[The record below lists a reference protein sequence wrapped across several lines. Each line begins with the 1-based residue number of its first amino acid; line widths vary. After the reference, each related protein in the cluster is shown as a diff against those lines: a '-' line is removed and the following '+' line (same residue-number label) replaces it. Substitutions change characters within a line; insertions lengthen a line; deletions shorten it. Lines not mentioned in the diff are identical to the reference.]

1 MPTITRPSLPTL
13 AALMIFLV
21 ILGGFIPA
29 IFDNTQGT
37 EVESFHQEEGQA
49 VILKAPLEA
58 TVITVDQNPGRV
70 NVSLIDTE
78 TGDLAVTGELD
89 EGDEIDLTIRGN
101 TVTVRYVEAINNN
114 EAVIRY
120 EYPIFYEWD
129 NTTIAFVG
137 VIAVIILVLFL
148 YMIFILIEPEENT

>member
-1 MPTITRPSLPTL
+1 
-13 AALMIFLV
+13 MIFLV
-21 ILGGFIPA
+21 IIGGFIPA
-29 IFDNTQGT
+29 IFANTQGT
-37 EVESFHQEEGQA
+37 EVKSFHQEEGQA

-70 NVSLIDTE
+70 NVSLIDTK
-78 TGDLAVTGELD
+78 TGDLVVTGELK
-89 EGDEIDLTIRGN
+89 EGNEIDLTIRGN
-101 TVTVRYVEAINNN
+101 TVTVQYIETIDNN

-129 NTTIAFVG
+129 STTIAFVG
-137 VIAVIILVLFL
+137 VIGVIILVLFL